1 MAKHG
6 KTKLNFLQESIKS
19 LFCETDETVRVA
31 YSDLMTSSKETLD
44 SILELQEVRF
54 LPGNLNKK

>member
-44 SILELQEVRF
+44 SILELQEV
-54 LPGNLNKK
+54 